1 MRQILVA
8 PDSFK
13 GTLSAGEVCRI
24 ALETLE
30 PEFDCVSHPLADGG
44 EGTLEAIAS
53 NLHSQWQTLQVQG
66 PLPRQKVNARYLWLP
81 EKETAVIEMAQASGL
96 PLVPIGERNPEI
108 TTSYGT
114 GELMVHAIHREAKQI
129 QLAIG
134 GSATNDA
141 GLGLLMALGWQF
153 LDHQGQSVGWGG
165 QALGK
170 VAEIIPPVLNAFP
183 RVTVLCDVTNP
194 FYGSHGAAQV
204 YAPQKGADPAMV
216 QRLDQGLCH
225 FAQVV
230 QGFDG
235 FEVNFPGAGAAGGM
249 GGGVA
254 WALGAKIKSGF
265 AAIANLTQL
274 EQAMTE
280 SDLVITGEGCLD
292 HQSPQ
297 GKVVGGVLELAKKIN
312 KPVIIIAGQCQ
323 LSQAVL
329 PSVLR
334 VFSLVGPDIPLEKAL
349 QHPQTALKKRLVQVK
364 QHLAQGQ
371 N

>member
-1 MRQILVA
+1 
-8 PDSFK
+8 
-13 GTLSAGEVCRI
+13 
-24 ALETLE
+24 
-30 PEFDCVSHPLADGG
+30 
-44 EGTLEAIAS
+44 
-53 NLHSQWQTLQVQG
+53 
-66 PLPRQKVNARYLWLP
+66 
-81 EKETAVIEMAQASGL
+81 
-96 PLVPIGERNPEI
+96 
-108 TTSYGT
+108 
-114 GELMVHAIHREAKQI
+114 
-129 QLAIG
+129 
-134 GSATNDA
+134 
-141 GLGLLMALGWQF
+141 
-153 LDHQGQSVGWGG
+153 
-165 QALGK
+165 
-170 VAEIIPPVLNAFP
+170 
-183 RVTVLCDVTNP
+183 
-194 FYGSHGAAQV
+194 
-204 YAPQKGADPAMV
+204 
-216 QRLDQGLCH
+216 
-225 FAQVV
+225 
-230 QGFDG
+230 
-235 FEVNFPGAGAAGGM
+235 M